1 MMSMSWHGKNIC
13 NRDTPFIS
21 TGYCCTI
28 ITNLLEQMHII
39 VPKFIIVFTP
49 SVTRNRKLWIDD
61 LKISYC
67 IIDFDLS
74 FLQKTD

>member
-1 MMSMSWHGKNIC
+1 MVRIFVREILHLFL
-13 NRDTPFIS
+13 RDIA
-21 TGYCCTI
+21 
-28 ITNLLEQMHII
+28 NLLEQMHII

-49 SVTRNRKLWIDD
+49 SVGRTRRLWIDD

>member
-13 NRDTPFIS
+13 NRDTTFIP

-28 ITNLLEQMHII
+28 ITNLLEQMPII

-49 SVTRNRKLWIDD
+49 SVARTRKLWIDD
-61 LKISYC
+61 LKFSYC